1 MSLLEDKCYLTLR
14 MRDEFHTAVTVVVM
28 LKIVMVITISDG
40 GGEDNVWL
48 YVMITIAVILNC
60 DGVGGCW

>member
-1 MSLLEDKCYLTLR
+1 